1 MAKPIERNMRCVRLT
16 FDEVMAEARLQPVS
30 SVQDLT
36 WALLETSGRISI
48 IPE

>member
-1 MAKPIERNMRCVRLT
+1 VRLT

-30 SVQDLT
+30 SVQDIA
-36 WALLETSGRISI
+36 WAVLETSGRMSI